1 MSPIYRTRSIIVL
14 DLVKKTHRC
23 NAQQAGKRQFLILE
37 FLLFFGEA
45 TLLPLSFTL
54 FCAALSSFL
63 AVSYR
68 AMVHETEHWLRVRV
82 YEELSLYGQMPAKI
96 LADVHLSSR

>member
-1 MSPIYRTRSIIVL
+1 MENQIRPYELPKCIVDGHQRYEQVTSPIYRTRSIIVL

-23 NAQQAGKRQFLILE
+23 NAQQAGKRRFLILE

-54 FCAALSSFL
+54 FCATLSSFL
-63 AVSYR
+63 AVSYH
-68 AMVHETEHWLRVRV
+68 AMVHETEHWLQV
-82 YEELSLYGQMPAKI
+82 
-96 LADVHLSSR
+96 